1 MNYTDQLVTLINK
14 LQSEELPNAVVD
26 AIKYDVVD
34 YLGVYFAGR
43 YSLKEKIE
51 YYLSFSND
59 AKNAEQIAFVNG
71 LSSHFFEM
79 DDGNRFGMVHP
90 GSVVLSALFA
100 VAKHKHIDTKTFIQ
114 SIFVGYEVII
124 RLASAIQPSHK
135 KRGFHATGTCGTI
148 GAAAAVLTA
157 LSIDNKYLKN
167 VVSAATA
174 SACGL
179 LEMIND
185 SSELKPFNVGMA
197 AKNSI
202 NAVYVGSSGF
212 AGPDDC
218 IGGKRGL
225 LGSMADS
232 FDSSWLDF
240 EKHGQY
246 TMLTTYKKP
255 FASCRHCHS
264 AIEAA
269 LILNDQ
275 YTFNTKDIAG
285 INIET
290 YDLAVFGHDST
301 SINNLSAAKMSIP
314 YSVAAALVF
323 NDGGIL
329 SYNETAINNNEIV
342 SLLKKISVKE
352 NPVFSK
358 LVPEKRTAKVTIL
371 LKNGS
376 VLEKT
381 VEYPKGEPENP
392 LSCAEIKDKYYQMM
406 NYANVEKDKR
416 ERILDCAINLEKRLD
431 ELLTIL

>member
-1 MNYTDQLVTLINK
+1 MNYTDQLVNLIIK
-14 LQSEELPNAVVD
+14 LQSEKLPSAVVD
-26 AIKYDVVD
+26 AIKYDLID

-43 YSLKEKIE
+43 HFLKEKINR
-51 YYLSFSND
+51 YLSSSHYT
-59 AKNAEQIAFVNG
+59 KNAEQFAFVNG
-71 LSSHFFEM
+71 LSSHFLEM

-100 VAKHKHIDTKTFIQ
+100 IAKCKHIDAKIFIQ
-114 SIFVGYEVII
+114 SVFVGYEITI

-135 KRGFHATGTCGTI
+135 KRGFHATGTCGAI
-148 GAAAAVLTA
+148 GAAAAVSTM
-157 LSIDNKYLKN
+157 LSIDNKYLKSII
-167 VVSAATA
+167 SAATA

-179 LEMIND
+179 LEVIND
-185 SSELKPFNVGMA
+185 SSELKPYNVGMA
-197 AKNSI
+197 AKNGI

-212 AGPDDC
+212 SGPDDC

-240 EKHGQY
+240 EKHGKY

-269 LILNDQ
+269 LILNNQ
-275 YTFNTKDIAG
+275 YTFSAKDISG

-290 YDLAVFGHDST
+290 YDLAVFGHDNT
-301 SINNLSAAKMSIP
+301 LINNSSAAKMSIP

-329 SYNETAINNNEIV
+329 SYNEAAINNNEV
-342 SLLKKISVKE
+342 ASLLKKITVEE
-352 NPVFSK
+352 NSVFSK
-358 LVPEKRTAKVTIL
+358 LVPEKRAAKVTIRL
-371 LKNGS
+371 ENGS
-376 VLEKT
+376 VLEKI

-392 LSCAEIKDKYYQMM
+392 MSCAEIKDKYYQMM
-406 NYANVEKDKR
+406 NCANIEKNKS
-416 ERILDCAINLEKRLD
+416 ERILDCAINLENKLD